1 MTDSQFEILR
11 REIAELRGLIATKNG
26 SMNQSRSDEPTPEKS
41 WNLQTQEIQFDLTDV
56 REIAALY
63 VLQHCQPGE
72 SLSGHIKQ
80 FWSQIPLDFKTY
92 EFGSMRKHVAK
103 VFKDKNINPPWLER

>member
-1 MTDSQFEILR
+1 MTDSQFELLR
-11 REIAELRGLIATKNG
+11 QELAEIRGLIATK
-26 SMNQSRSDEPTPEKS
+26 DEQRPEKS
-41 WNLQTQEIQFDLTDV
+41 WNLQTKEIQFDLTDV

-80 FWSQIPLDFKTY
+80 FWSQIPSDFKTY

-103 VFKDKNINPPWLER
+103 VFKDKNIKPPWLER